1 MTNNQTPK
9 DGVIR
14 SHFERLLNPDRSRRE
29 TDGLYALF
37 VGASWLLG
45 LLFLAT
51 VLLGRRDQPGQWGDF
66 FGGFLNPILTF
77 VTFMGVLITIVL
89 QQRELKESREELRR
103 SAEALIL
110 QNDVSSKQL
119 FENTFF
125 QMLSLHNSIV
135 AGIDIHQQDG
145 KVFSGRDCFNMF
157 LNRLSGS
164 FRVTRQNYP
173 EIKGEALIEKSYIA
187 YWGGN
192 NSDLGHYYR
201 YLYNIIRYVDESSL
215 AKPYHIKLIR
225 AQLSDQETVL
235 LFYNALSSLGRK
247 FMVYAEKYD
256 LFDNLRDDM
265 LISKDHKELVPRNAT
280 SSIQ

>member
-1 MTNNQTPK
+1 MTNNQTSK
-9 DGVIR
+9 DGVVR
-14 SHFERLLNPDRSRRE
+14 SNFERLLNPDRSRRE

-45 LLFLAT
+45 ATFVAT
-51 VLLGRRDQPGQWGDF
+51 VVVGQRGQPGQWGDF

-77 VTFMGVLITIVL
+77 ITFMGVLITIVL

-103 SAEALIL
+103 SAEALVL
-110 QNDVSSKQL
+110 QNEVSSKQL

-135 AGIDIHQQDG
+135 SGIDIHQQDG
-145 KVFSGRDCFNMF
+145 KVFSGRDCFSTF
-157 LNRLSGS
+157 LNRLNGS
-164 FRVTRQNYP
+164 FRATRERYP
-173 EIKGEALIEKSYIA
+173 ELQVNDLIEKAYIA

-201 YLYNIIRYVDESSL
+201 YLYNIIRYVDESAL
-215 AKPYHIKLIR
+215 AKPYHVKLIR
-225 AQLSDQETVL
+225 AQLSDQETIL
-235 LFYNALSSLGRK
+235 LFYNSLSSLGQN
-247 FMVYAEKYD
+247 FMKYAEKYD

-265 LISKDHKELVPRNAT
+265 LLSKDHRSLVPRTGASSNA
-280 SSIQ
+280 